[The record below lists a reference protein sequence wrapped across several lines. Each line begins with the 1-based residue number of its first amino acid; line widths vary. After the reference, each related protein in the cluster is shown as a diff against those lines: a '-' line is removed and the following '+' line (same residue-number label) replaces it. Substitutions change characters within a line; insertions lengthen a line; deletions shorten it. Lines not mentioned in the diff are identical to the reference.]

1 MDNILVIE
9 LTATLNRV
17 KIIGDNVTDPVT
29 KQLSKDVT
37 QYLVP
42 LIEDITKAL
51 EQIAKNSEKQ

>member
-42 LIEDITKAL
+42 LIEDINKAL